1 MLGICVVYLPQ
12 GADGMA
18 LLDRSVAQ
26 LQRTTRGPFRIYGCC
41 PDNDA
46 GTLRRLDDHGIAS
59 HRVGERHAI
68 ASVEHATL
76 LNVLVDRAV
85 ADGCD
90 HIATFDMDSWPV
102 LEDWN
107 GFYASLLTE
116 ATPVAAIVRT
126 ELGDNFP
133 FAAFVMMRA
142 ALWHPSRSSFG
153 APRHATDGDDLR
165 VHSSRPGE
173 TGSGILS
180 QLHAE
185 GRRFWRLE
193 RANAWNPHPVIAG
206 IYDNTVF
213 HLGAG
218 SRSPRFITDEA
229 TYQIGGRPARR
240 RFADRVNGAVYRF
253 AQREVVERHDEFIGE
268 LTGGER
274 RPLQPIETDP
284 RHLARVLSW
293 TPVGARTFAPT

>member
-1 MLGICVVYLPQ
+1 
-12 GADGMA
+12 
-18 LLDRSVAQ
+18 
-26 LQRTTRGPFRIYGCC
+26 
-41 PDNDA
+41 
-46 GTLRRLDDHGIAS
+46 
-59 HRVGERHAI
+59 
-68 ASVEHATL
+68 
-76 LNVLVDRAV
+76 
-85 ADGCD
+85 
-90 HIATFDMDSWPV
+90 V
-102 LEDWN
+102 LEDWD

-133 FAAFVMMRA
+133 HAAFVLMRGTF
-142 ALWHPSRSSFG
+142 WHPSQSSFG
-153 APRHATDGDDLR
+153 APRHVAEGDIGLSR
-165 VHSSRPGE
+165 SSRPGE

-180 QLHAE
+180 QLHVE

-193 RANAWNPHPVIAG
+193 RTNMWSLHPVIAG

-229 TYQIGGRPARR
+229 TYDIGGRPARR
-240 RFADRVNGAVYRF
+240 RFADRVNAAVYRF
-253 AQREVVERHDEFIGE
+253 AQREAVERHDEFIGE

-293 TPVGARTFAPT
+293 TPIGTRTFVSN